1 MDFDLSQGNS
11 SIIKVIG
18 VGGSGCNAVN
28 HMFDKGINA
37 VDFVICNTDE
47 QALKNSPI
55 VNKIQLGETLTQGLG
70 AGNDPN
76 QGREAAIE
84 SYDEIAEMLSH
95 NAKMVFVTAGM
106 GGGTGTGAAPV
117 IAQQAKEMGILTVGI
132 VTLPFR
138 FEGKK
143 RQHNAIEGLK
153 NMRKSVDALLIIDNE
168 KIREIYGNFPSSQA
182 FGYADDILTLAAKGI
197 AEIITVHGIVN
208 VDFADVKTVMT
219 DSGIALMGSAS
230 ACGENR
236 AVEAIEKAMH
246 SPLLNNND
254 IRGAKNIL
262 LNIISSSDH
271 ESTMDEVCGINDYV
285 QEAAG
290 NNADIIW
297 GNTID
302 DSLGDALSVTIIAT
316 GFNDDS
322 LNDFIPS
329 ESAQNSETP
338 RVKPWNE
345 PVKQWQQPNNDQQMP
360 WNTNKPTAETENRWN
375 NQAKPWNEPAAG
387 TDQTTQPFF
396 TDFPTNN
403 IERLTLNDKAK
414 PAEQNKQVEI
424 DFDITQFQ
432 PGNVEPLHYDN
443 EQQLQEMENQPAYL
457 RQQNAMRSSQD
468 AEPERSISHLT
479 LSDDGKLRENNSFLY
494 DNVD

>member
-1 MDFDLSQGNS
+1 MNFDLPKGNS
-11 SIIKVIG
+11 NIIKVIG
-18 VGGSGCNAVN
+18 VGGSGGNAVN
-28 HMFDKGINA
+28 HMFNKGING

-47 QALKNSPI
+47 QALTNSPI
-55 VNKIQLGETLTQGLG
+55 ANKIQLGATLTQGLG
-70 AGNDPN
+70 AGNEPN
-76 QGREAAIE
+76 QGREAARE
-84 SYDEIAEMLSH
+84 SYDDIAEMLSH

-117 IAQQAKEMGILTVGI
+117 IAQQAKDMGILTVGI

-138 FEGKK
+138 FEGSKRKK
-143 RQHNAIEGLK
+143 HAIEGLGE
-153 NMRKSVDALLIIDNE
+153 MRKSVDALLVVDNE
-168 KIREIYGNFPSSQA
+168 KIREIYGNCPSSQA

-230 ACGENR
+230 ATGENR
-236 AVEAIEKAMH
+236 AIEAIEKALH
-246 SPLLNNND
+246 SPLLSNND

-262 LNIISSSDH
+262 LNIISSSEH

-302 DSLGDALSVTIIAT
+302 NSLGESLSVTVIAT
-316 GFNDDS
+316 GFDDDS

-329 ESAQNSETP
+329 APVEHETVVLKDNARQPEIVEKPKETPQQKDEAWFHTDFVTNNPEEIEHLKLEDISSMDYEIRQAEFDFGKTANGNVAKISAQPMKYSTEQELLDLET
-338 RVKPWNE
+338 
-345 PVKQWQQPNNDQQMP
+345 
-360 WNTNKPTAETENRWN
+360 
-375 NQAKPWNEPAAG
+375 
-387 TDQTTQPFF
+387 
-396 TDFPTNN
+396 
-403 IERLTLNDKAK
+403 
-414 PAEQNKQVEI
+414 
-424 DFDITQFQ
+424 
-432 PGNVEPLHYDN
+432 
-443 EQQLQEMENQPAYL
+443 QPAYMR
-457 RQQNAMRSSQD
+457 RQAQASASQQSENDIQSAPVSRITISS
-468 AEPERSISHLT
+468 
-479 LSDDGKLRENNSFLY
+479 DGKLRENNSFLF

>member
-1 MDFDLSQGNS
+1 MEGLMNFDLPKGNS

-18 VGGSGCNAVN
+18 VGGSGGNAVN
-28 HMFDKGINA
+28 HMFNKGING

-47 QALKNSPI
+47 QALANSPI
-55 VNKIQLGETLTQGLG
+55 ANKIQLGANLTQGLG
-70 AGNDPN
+70 AGNEPS
-76 QGREAAIE
+76 QGREAARE
-84 SYDEIAEMLSH
+84 SYDDIAEMLSH

-117 IAQQAKEMGILTVGI
+117 IAQQAKDMGILTVGI

-138 FEGKK
+138 FEGSKRKK
-143 RQHNAIEGLK
+143 HAIEGLGE
-153 NMRKSVDALLIIDNE
+153 MRKSVDALLVVDNE
-168 KIREIYGNFPSSQA
+168 KIREIYGNCPSSQA

-230 ACGENR
+230 ATGDNR
-236 AVEAIEKAMH
+236 AIEAIEKALH
-246 SPLLNNND
+246 SPLLSNND

-262 LNIISSSDH
+262 LNIISSSEH

-302 DSLGDALSVTIIAT
+302 NSLGESLSVTVIAT
-316 GFNDDS
+316 GFDDDS

-329 ESAQNSETP
+329 APAKCETVTLNDSAQNE
-338 RVKPWNE
+338 
-345 PVKQWQQPNNDQQMP
+345 
-360 WNTNKPTAETENRWN
+360 PTAEKVASKPEQKDSFEFQTNFAVNNREKIEHLKLEDISSMDYEIRQAEFDFGYAMDNNANTSVDNIQPLKYGTE
-375 NQAKPWNEPAAG
+375 QE
-387 TDQTTQPFF
+387 
-396 TDFPTNN
+396 
-403 IERLTLNDKAK
+403 L
-414 PAEQNKQVEI
+414 I
-424 DFDITQFQ
+424 DT
-432 PGNVEPLHYDN
+432 ET
-443 EQQLQEMENQPAYL
+443 QPAYL
-457 RQQNAMRSSQD
+457 RRKAQAEHKPEAD
-468 AEPERSISHLT
+468 ATQTGQISRMT
-479 LSDDGKLRENNSFLY
+479 LSSDGKLRENNSFLF

>member
-1 MDFDLSQGNS
+1 MEGLMNFDLPKGNS

-18 VGGSGCNAVN
+18 VGGSGGNAVN
-28 HMFDKGINA
+28 HMFNKGING

-47 QALKNSPI
+47 QALTNSPI
-55 VNKIQLGETLTQGLG
+55 ANKIQLGATLTQGLG
-70 AGNDPN
+70 AGNEPN
-76 QGREAAIE
+76 QGREAARE
-84 SYDEIAEMLSH
+84 SYDDIAEMLSH

-117 IAQQAKEMGILTVGI
+117 IAQQAKDMGILTVGI

-138 FEGKK
+138 FEGAKRKK
-143 RQHNAIEGLK
+143 HAIEGLGE
-153 NMRKSVDALLIIDNE
+153 MRKSVDALLVVDNE
-168 KIREIYGNFPSSQA
+168 KIREIYGNCPSSQA

-230 ACGENR
+230 ATGENR
-236 AVEAIEKAMH
+236 AIEAIEKALH
-246 SPLLNNND
+246 SPLLSNND

-262 LNIISSSDH
+262 LNIISSSEH

-302 DSLGDALSVTIIAT
+302 NSLGEALSVTVIAT
-316 GFNDDS
+316 GFDDDS
-322 LNDFIPS
+322 LNDFIPC
-329 ESAQNSETP
+329 EPAERKTVVLKDYTP
-338 RVKPWNE
+338 
-345 PVKQWQQPNNDQQMP
+345 
-360 WNTNKPTAETENRWN
+360 
-375 NQAKPWNEPAAG
+375 NEPA
-387 TDQTTQPFF
+387 TQPAVEQKQQERFEF
-396 TDFPTNN
+396 QTDFAVNKREEIEHLHLEDISSMDYEIRQAEFDFGGAANNTGLDANN
-403 IERLTLNDKAK
+403 IQPLKYST
-414 PAEQNKQVEI
+414 EQELL
-424 DFDITQFQ
+424 D
-432 PGNVEPLHYDN
+432 
-443 EQQLQEMENQPAYL
+443 METQPAYMR
-457 RQQNAMRSSQD
+457 RQAQAHAQTQD
-468 AEPERSISHLT
+468 ANPQNGQMSHMT
-479 LSDDGKLRENNSFLY
+479 LSSDGKLRENNSFLF

>member
-1 MDFDLSQGNS
+1 MDELMNFDLPQDNS

-18 VGGSGCNAVN
+18 VGGSGGNAVN
-28 HMFDKGINA
+28 HMFNKGITG

-47 QALKNSPI
+47 QALRNSPI
-55 VNKIQLGETLTQGLG
+55 ANKIQLGAKLTEGLG
-70 AGNDPN
+70 AGNEPC
-76 QGREAAIE
+76 QGRDAAIE

-117 IAQQAKEMGILTVGI
+117 LAQQAKEMGILTVGI

-138 FEGKK
+138 FEGPK
-143 RQHNAIEGLK
+143 RKRHAVNGLLE
-153 NMRKSVDALLIIDNE
+153 MRKSVDALLVIDNE
-168 KIREIYGNFPSSQA
+168 KIREIYGNCPSSQA

-197 AEIITVHGIVN
+197 AEIITVHGIIN

-230 ACGENR
+230 ASGENR
-236 AVEAIEKAMH
+236 AIDAIDKAMH

-262 LNIISSSDH
+262 LNIISSSEH
-271 ESTMDEVCGINDYV
+271 ESTMDEVCNINDYV

-302 DSLGDALSVTIIAT
+302 DSLGDALSVTVIAT
-316 GFNDDS
+316 GFDDES
-322 LNDFIPS
+322 LSDFLPS
-329 ESAQNSETP
+329 EEPTIIKKKLGEEP
-338 RVKPWNE
+338 KPISS
-345 PVKQWQQPNNDQQMP
+345 
-360 WNTNKPTAETENRWN
+360 AETKKDF
-375 NQAKPWNEPAAG
+375 A
-387 TDQTTQPFF
+387 
-396 TDFPTNN
+396 TDFPVNN
-403 IERLTLNDKAK
+403 RDMIEHISINDVNTSKNEVVQTELTFQFANTGQPNVPNIQPLRYGT
-414 PAEQNKQVEI
+414 EQELI
-424 DFDITQFQ
+424 
-432 PGNVEPLHYDN
+432 
-443 EQQLQEMENQPAYL
+443 EMENQPAYM
-457 RQQNAMRSSQD
+457 RQMQNNVPQNVTTAD
-468 AEPERSISHLT
+468 NISRT
-479 LSDDGKLRENNSFLY
+479 TINNDGSFGNNPFLY